1 MLDLLILELLLLELL
16 LLELLLLELLLLELL
31 LSKILLLEDALEP
44 MALLQLLLGD
54 AVNTSTRSPKLELLL
69 LLELLLPL
77 EQDVLLLEL
86 LLL

>member
-1 MLDLLILELLLLELL
+1 MLDLLILELL

-31 LSKILLLEDALEP
+31 LSKILLLEDTLEP
-44 MALLQLLLGD
+44 MALLQLLLED
-54 AVNTSTRSPKLELLL
+54 ASNTSTRSPKLELLL